1 MNLRDLG
8 KRLEARRKM
17 DFRRWKEESYQTV
30 DEKDRSTED
39 TSYETVNDWSTEDTS
54 YETADDWST
63 EDTNYETVDETDW
76 SIGATAT
83 GSEPETDWSIEA
95 TATGSEP
102 EPNQKKEIE
111 KSDKQNFEMNHPQV
125 IKQSVQLDAKIPI
138 KTF

>member
-8 KRLEARRKM
+8 KRLEAKRKM

-39 TSYETVNDWSTEDTS
+39 TSYET
-54 YETADDWST
+54 ADDWST
-63 EDTNYETVDETDW
+63 EDTNYETDDETDW

-111 KSDKQNFEMNHPQV
+111 KSDKENFEMNHPQV

>member
-8 KRLEARRKM
+8 KRLEAKRKM

-30 DEKDRSTED
+30 DEKDR
-39 TSYETVNDWSTEDTS
+39 STEDTS

-102 EPNQKKEIE
+102 EPNHKKEIE

>member
-8 KRLEARRKM
+8 KRLEAKRKM

-30 DEKDRSTED
+30 DEKDR
-39 TSYETVNDWSTEDTS
+39 STEDTS